1 MTKFNLTT
9 EWEIG
14 VSENDFRTIQQKLT
28 PLFKKSDIYYND
40 LAKEFGIPGEYDG
53 KIPAYGYRAKDGLLE
68 VTDESNSISYNF
80 WNLLLKKLTSE
91 KYSILFDSYAMIGD
105 YYVYSMT
112 NDPEKK
118 GCYCI
123 EVNSEY
129 YFGMNENEAFVVKP
143 ERLREVLTE
152 DLGSSYSHRKTLDEL
167 IIEFCGEHQEELGMF
182 QPWAYIEFPC

>member
-9 EWEIG
+9 EWVIK
-14 VSENDFRTIQQKLT
+14 VSENDFRKIQQKLT
-28 PLFKKSDIYYND
+28 PLFKNSDIYYD
-40 LAKEFGIPGEYDG
+40 DIAKELGISGEYNG

-68 VTDESNSISYNF
+68 VTDESNSINYNF
-80 WNLLLKKLTSE
+80 WNLLLKELTSE
-91 KYSILFDSYAMIGD
+91 KYSILFDSYATIGD

-123 EVNSEY
+123 EANSDY
-129 YFGMNENEAFVVKP
+129 YFDMNENEAFVVKP
-143 ERLREVLTE
+143 EKLREMLE
-152 DLGSSYSHRKTLDEL
+152 KDLCHNPYKTLDEL
-167 IIEFCGEHQEELGMF
+167 IIDFCNEHQKELGMF

>member
-9 EWEIG
+9 EWEIRI
-14 VSENDFRTIQQKLT
+14 SENDFSVIQQKLT
-28 PLFKKSDIYYND
+28 PLFKKSDVYYSD
-40 LAKEFGIPGEYDG
+40 LAKQFGIPGEYDG
-53 KIPAYGYRAKDGLLE
+53 KIPAYGYCAKDGLLE
-68 VTDESNSISYNF
+68 ITDESNSINYNF
-80 WNLLLKKLTSE
+80 WSMLLKALTSE

-112 NDPEKK
+112 NDPKKK

-123 EVNSEY
+123 EVNSEC
-129 YFGMNENEAFVVKP
+129 YFNMSENEAFVVKP
-143 ERLREVLTE
+143 EKLREMLE
-152 DLGSSYSHRKTLDEL
+152 KDLYHNPHKTLDEL